1 MKANQRAIF
10 ILQRSSA
17 FAAIA
22 ALFCLAV
29 FLQDPSEPKNALF
42 LGYCAPRLA
51 VAVLIGCAA
60 LFIIALSS
68 SLWIQEGRPGSLGA
82 WAVSQLSK
90 LLAHRRNLRT
100 LSIGTLFGIFL
111 VLSVLL
117 WRQGSPPFYHM
128 YLERLE
134 PLISWFLIF
143 FVLLFTVVWLLAS
156 DKKMNASEVS
166 TLFQDALC
174 ASSLYFIFVYLVAV
188 SGRIHYPFELEWVEG
203 GMLSVVERV
212 RMGLP
217 AYQAPTLDYAPFI
230 YPPLYFQFADSL
242 SPLVGSSFLSL
253 RLLSFLASVCA
264 AGLLYLIAYRE
275 TGQRSLGLLS
285 VGLYAAG
292 YAASGAWYDLA
303 RVDSL
308 MLLLVL
314 AAYYVL
320 RFQPQRHRELLAS
333 LFIVLACFTKQQAF
347 LFIPALALAA
357 WHTRRSGLLFL
368 GATALL
374 LIAFFLSFDQQTGG
388 WLSFYTWQ
396 IPALHGLLSAKL
408 SGFWLQE
415 GLAILLSVLGLL
427 IFFAAFSQKLPVHGR
442 YFTIYFLLA
451 AVASAWSSSL
461 SNGSFHNHLI
471 PLMAAL
477 AVAIPTSLHWL
488 ASITSRRALNLG
500 LAALLVVLVQFVSF
514 HYNLLQ
520 VIPTPQDRQAGQ
532 ELLDRIA
539 EFEGEIFIPRH
550 PYLAGLAGKT
560 ETAHLAAF
568 GEVLGFYAG
577 PVLPEGEALWQ
588 EIDQAIRTQRFS
600 LILLDTQGWMLRTFP
615 AISEYYHLSEMNFY
629 SDSLVFRPVSG
640 LPTRPQFF
648 YLPNNTH

>member
-42 LGYCAPRLA
+42 LGYSAPRLA

-347 LFIPALALAA
+347 FIHP
-357 WHTRRSGLLFL
+357 RSGF
-368 GATALL
+368 GRMAHASQR
-374 LIAFFLSFDQQTGG
+374 A
-388 WLSFYTWQ
+388 
-396 IPALHGLLSAKL
+396 
-408 SGFWLQE
+408 
-415 GLAILLSVLGLL
+415 AILGGYSIAPDRFLPLL
-427 IFFAAFSQKLPVHGR
+427 RSADGRMAEFLHMANSGASRFAARQAQR
-442 YFTIYFLLA
+442 LLA
-451 AVASAWSSSL
+451 AGRACDFAQRTRPADLLCSLLTKTARPWTIFHHLFLAGCRRQRLEQQSKQRQLSQPSHPADGRAGRGYPDQLALVGQHHLSARPQSGFGRAAAGSGPICQFSLQLAASHPHAARPSSRSGTTRSHRRVRGRDLYSSASLSGRVGRQNRNRPFGRLWRGAGLLRRPSPARGGSSL
-461 SNGSFHNHLI
+461 AGDRSGHPNPTVQSN
-471 PLMAAL
+471 L
-477 AVAIPTSLHWL
+477 AGYP
-488 ASITSRRALNLG
+488 R
-500 LAALLVVLVQFVSF
+500 
-514 HYNLLQ
+514 
-520 VIPTPQDRQAGQ
+520 
-532 ELLDRIA
+532 LDVKDL
-539 EFEGEIFIPRH
+539 PRH
-550 PYLAGLAGKT
+550 
-560 ETAHLAAF
+560 F
-568 GEVLGFYAG
+568 GVLSS
-577 PVLPEGEALWQ
+577 
-588 EIDQAIRTQRFS
+588 QRNEF
-600 LILLDTQGWMLRTFP
+600 LF
-615 AISEYYHLSEMNFY
+615 
-629 SDSLVFRPVSG
+629 
-640 LPTRPQFF
+640 
-648 YLPNNTH
+648 